1 MSQHCRER
9 MYKVT
14 FSGYILYSNY
24 TVHLTESG
32 EHLKVIITSERLRN
46 HFYHNSHWFCSVQD
60 GECKREACVGG
71 VRRASVVVQWHWGIF
86 ESWKSSVH
94 DSPRLFS
101 AQMQNA
107 WLTIIGSGKIDG
119 KQARGNVCTSVCS
132 LRLGRVRKHG
142 TGDAGRLLGGRAVS
156 LLVIPASQI
165 NGKVREEGWSDRHC
179 HTNALPQQIW
189 CVS

>member
-1 MSQHCRER
+1 MCLKLFRSFLRALKCHHYISEIQESFLSQ
-9 MYKVT
+9 
-14 FSGYILYSNY
+14 N
-24 TVHLTESG
+24 
-32 EHLKVIITSERLRN
+32 
-46 HFYHNSHWFCSVQD
+46 WFCSVLD
-60 GECKREACVGG
+60 GERKWEVCVLA
-71 VRRASVVVQWHWGIF
+71 VSSRPQSWSSGIS
-86 ESWKSSVH
+86 ESWRRSIH
-94 DSPRLFS
+94 DSLRFFS

-132 LRLGRVRKHG
+132 LRLGRVRELG

-165 NGKVREEGWSDRHC
+165 NGKVLEEGWSERHC
-179 HTNALPQQIW
+179 HTNAVPPQIW